1 MPFLRESVRG
11 DERTMTDSTKRRPER
26 IVADE
31 SRRTFLKKSVVAT
44 AGASAA
50 ASGVASAQDYD
61 EERPGPLEGAWEAL
75 IFQNNFHPEAR
86 FAIVSDTI
94 DWSPNYG
101 GIDDSW
107 FTGYNTRMIR
117 WLNTGEH
124 VQLFVADEADI
135 GQYDVSLGYV
145 PNLKD
150 GSDRPLVYEVSPE
163 WSPFDDDPR
172 LTTINF
178 SPVEAEIETQLL
190 EGDDWWRNQQETIPD
205 DESTGG
211 NATDG
216 N

>member
-1 MPFLRESVRG
+1 
-11 DERTMTDSTKRRPER
+11 MTHSNEHRPER
-26 IVADE
+26 SVSDE
-31 SRRTFLKKSVVAT
+31 SRRTFLKKGAVVT

-50 ASGVASAQDYD
+50 ASGVTSAQEDD
-61 EERPGPLEGAWEAL
+61 EERPGALEGAWEAL

-86 FAIVSDTI
+86 FAIVSDTL

-107 FTGYNTRMIR
+107 FTGYNTRTIR

-145 PNLKD
+145 PNQEE
-150 GSDRPLVYEVSPE
+150 GSDRPLVFEVSPE
-163 WSPFDDDPR
+163 WSPFDNDPR

-178 SPVEAEIETQLL
+178 SPVEEEIETRLL
-190 EGDDWWRNQQETIPD
+190 EGDDWWRNQEETIPEAERTD
-205 DESTGG
+205 G
-211 NATDG
+211 NATDQ